1 MSNRNYMHWQKMADD
16 GIIAYAHS
24 GVPCNQNSAAPHIA
38 QYLAS
43 CNSTANAA
51 HTTTIRRGLHEHGPD
66 GDASNETT
74 RIRSAL
80 FHRTASICNSVA
92 RNGGIVTVETPSRRS
107 DPARPDVYDERAKGH
122 ATVFETTPY
131 ATLKAQRDLCLA
143 TTENNSWKDAEGRN
157 KAQKSSDWLMS
168 PELYPTL
175 GAALNAHR
183 DACSPTQHEKSLGGK
198 HADGTWRTTGEGAY
212 PDELVQTVAFHVD
225 VWRQAM
231 NLTGSVT
238 ADGCLLPLQQRVEAT
253 MRVRG
258 AKKAEALTGLELLK
272 RLHLATGH
280 FGLAQILKILKYMGW
295 SKRIAADDVRAYGK
309 WRCVICALCLAKRR
323 AFHSVPVDATKPH
336 PGKVWQMDQL
346 EFRVGPPYYV
356 NLFACVS
363 CRVTV
368 SLPHNTMTTDAII
381 LTVGKLRALVRPYH
395 GEIHIIKADSVSAVK
410 ARAFDDYA
418 ASETVDAGG
427 ASFNVQIAA
436 GGIHEG
442 VAMPE
447 AAFGKY
453 VPETLACL
461 KHSGRAAKWAVKAF
475 FDVENK
481 HNSYV
486 IHAGETKPPLQIFF
500 EACDP
505 PRSAP
510 YCPLCIWGAPAA
522 YTVDPLA
529 LTSKW
534 EDRSKAGW
542 YAGASRKACGPFG
555 YSIADIITVH
565 GVSID
570 VDWGMLK
577 IYEEPIFARVDVFT
591 NPDMQPVLPP
601 PPDADMKRAA
611 TAPAPSP
618 VPEAAWRAAQLRWG
632 RHKATD
638 ADEGTLS
645 HAVSRGVVSADGTVW
660 RPTAD
665 QRLAAQRG
673 EAIDAAARADVLEI
687 DGAWD
692 GDGDDATRRAARKA
706 RWDDEAASYRA
717 QKLADLGRERWQRD
731 AAAAKVASDSAPVVV
746 RVPPSAATHGSR
758 FHTLDVEEV
767 ATEPAD
773 DDEVDEAVF
782 QCPEGSDGNAAPERA
797 PVQTKPLPAPI
808 LEKDYSRAYD
818 RRTAGLPR
826 DGDAELLAAAVE
838 RGVQKRSGAV
848 WYPAPRSAQAAKAA
862 NKRERRE
869 RGAFVRFDPCAPD
882 LPKRPA
888 SATTPPAKRDTVFVP
903 REVYPAEQCDECRP
917 AGSCSRAIP
926 STGRGAQG

>member
-1 MSNRNYMHWQKMADD
+1 MPMHNGSEMQFAIPEGYDPALADNACTHHNIVGRLGQLPFTATKGVRLRLGDARVVQLPNLHLHALEFRGQDPNVSYDLLIRGGEGQAAVGHVIAEDALKDVARIEVSGRPGAEREWIFDGAVLQHFRQSNLASYVLVRAITDKDRIERLLQATSPQSAQHPQFAVALLSPDSDQHGLMQLCVADRPIAGKLSPTAIPIELCAGPGRTKRQHTIIATLDALGWKGGVEIDCLYGEGLNGDLMSNRNYMHWQKMADD
-16 GIIAYAHS
+16 GNIAYAHS

-272 RLHLATGH
+272 RMHLATGH

-565 GVSID
+565 G
-570 VDWGMLK
+570 
-577 IYEEPIFARVDVFT
+577 A
-591 NPDMQPVLPP
+591 
-601 PPDADMKRAA
+601 
-611 TAPAPSP
+611 
-618 VPEAAWRAAQLRWG
+618 
-632 RHKATD
+632 
-638 ADEGTLS
+638 
-645 HAVSRGVVSADGTVW
+645 SRC
-660 RPTAD
+660 
-665 QRLAAQRG
+665 
-673 EAIDAAARADVLEI
+673 
-687 DGAWD
+687 
-692 GDGDDATRRAARKA
+692 
-706 RWDDEAASYRA
+706 
-717 QKLADLGRERWQRD
+717 
-731 AAAAKVASDSAPVVV
+731 
-746 RVPPSAATHGSR
+746 
-758 FHTLDVEEV
+758 
-767 ATEPAD
+767 TEPNG
-773 DDEVDEAVF
+773 
-782 QCPEGSDGNAAPERA
+782 PGN
-797 PVQTKPLPAPI
+797 V
-808 LEKDYSRAYD
+808 
-818 RRTAGLPR
+818 
-826 DGDAELLAAAVE
+826 
-838 RGVQKRSGAV
+838 
-848 WYPAPRSAQAAKAA
+848 
-862 NKRERRE
+862 
-869 RGAFVRFDPCAPD
+869 
-882 LPKRPA
+882 
-888 SATTPPAKRDTVFVP
+888 
-903 REVYPAEQCDECRP
+903 
-917 AGSCSRAIP
+917 
-926 STGRGAQG
+926 